1 MNLWQYTN
9 INFIIP
15 FVLAIVI
22 SVILTKLI
30 YEHYRKQNFVDI
42 PGGRN
47 LHDSPIVTGG
57 GISIVILNIIALIY
71 YNFSIIF
78 IFPIIVISVLGFI
91 DDKVDLSPLIRILT
105 HFSCAFC
112 ILIWLGNFPVLDFG
126 IVVIE
131 NVYFRNLF
139 GIVFISWFIN
149 LYNFMDGSDGFA
161 TFQSIFISLSFIVF
175 LLFLYYMQYVS
186 TEILPTGFNYK
197 LYAQGVQEHHWVMTF
212 ENVLR
217 LLIINVSVSIGF
229 LFFNYPNAKIFMG
242 DQGSNFLGLY
252 LISIGLYIV
261 YHLPQV
267 SIWTILIAYG
277 LFFVDSTITLFR
289 RFFKRQKWYL
299 PHRSHCYQRFI
310 ISKQKTI
317 PRKQAHQK
325 LLMYSSLINYLWL
338 LPMSI
343 FSVILVEY
351 SFLIFLLSSMP
362 LVYLSLYKYN
372 EEFEV

>member
-1 MNLWQYTN
+1 MI
-9 INFIIP
+9 INAYILLFIINIGTS
-15 FVLAIVI
+15 FF
-22 SVILTKLI
+22 LTRLI
-30 YEHYRKQNFVDI
+30 YNYYKKQNFVDI
-42 PGGRN
+42 PRDRN
-47 LHDSPIVTGG
+47 LHDSPVVTGG

-71 YNFSIIF
+71 YNFPIIF
-78 IFPIIVISVLGFI
+78 IFPIIAISILGFI
-91 DDKVDLSPLIRILT
+91 DDKINLSPLIRISI
-105 HFSCAFC
+105 HFSCAFF
-112 ILIWLGNFPVLDFG
+112 ILIWIGNFPVLDFG

-139 GIVFISWFIN
+139 GIVLISWFIN

-161 TFQSIFISLSFIVF
+161 TFQSIFISLSFIAF
-175 LLFLYYMQYVS
+175 LLFLYGMQYIL
-186 TEILPTGFNYK
+186 TEIFPTGVNYK
-197 LYAQGVQEHHWVMTF
+197 LYVQGVQEHHWIMTF

-277 LFFVDSTITLFR
+277 LFFIDSTITLFR
-289 RFFKRQKWYL
+289 RFFKGQKWYL

-310 ISKQKTI
+310 ISKQKTVS
-317 PRKQAHQK
+317 RKQAHQR
-325 LLMYSSLINYLWL
+325 LLIYSSLINYLWL

-343 FSVILVEY
+343 FSVILAEY

>member
-1 MNLWQYTN
+1 MI
-9 INFIIP
+9 INSYILLFIIN
-15 FVLAIVI
+15 IVT
-22 SVILTKLI
+22 SFFLTRLVYNYYK
-30 YEHYRKQNFVDI
+30 KQNFVDI
-42 PGGRN
+42 PDGRN

-78 IFPIIVISVLGFI
+78 IFPIIAISVLGFI
-91 DDKVDLSPLIRILT
+91 DDKIDLSPLTRILT

-112 ILIWLGNFPVLDFG
+112 VLIWLGNFPVLDFG
-126 IVVIE
+126 IFAIE
-131 NVYFRNLF
+131 NVYFRNIF
-139 GIVFISWFIN
+139 GIIFISWFIN

-161 TFQSIFISLSFIVF
+161 TLQSIFISLSFIVF
-175 LLFLYYMQYVS
+175 LLFLYGMQAMWI
-186 TEILPTGFNYK
+186 EILPTSVDYK
-197 LYAQGVQEHHWVMTF
+197 FHKLGLQQHHWIMTF
-212 ENVLR
+212 EDVLR

-261 YHLPQV
+261 CHLPQV
-267 SIWTILIAYG
+267 SIWTVLIAYG
-277 LFFVDSTITLFR
+277 LFFTDSTTTLFR
-289 RFFKRQKWYL
+289 RFLKGQKWYL
-299 PHRSHCYQRFI
+299 PHRSHYYQRFI
-310 ISKQKTI
+310 ISKQKTTS
-317 PRKQAHQK
+317 RKQAHEK
-325 LLMYSSLINYLWL
+325 LLIYSSLINYLWL

-343 FSVILVEY
+343 FSVILAEY

-362 LVYLSLYKYN
+362 LIYLSLYKYN